1 MEFSKGI
8 EEMAFSEKEKQ
19 VLSFMKM
26 LANFDFVFSVQ
37 PFE

>member
-19 VLSFMKM
+19 VLSF
-26 LANFDFVFSVQ
+26 
-37 PFE
+37 FENVGKF